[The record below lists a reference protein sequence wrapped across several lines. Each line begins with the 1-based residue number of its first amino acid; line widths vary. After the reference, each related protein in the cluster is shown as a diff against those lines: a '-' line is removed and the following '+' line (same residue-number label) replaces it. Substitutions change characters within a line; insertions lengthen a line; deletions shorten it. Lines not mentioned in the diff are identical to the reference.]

1 MSGIDYMRAN
11 WRIIGIGAA
20 VAIAAFVAAGWAL
33 NWFSSGIDG
42 KTPKLVAVPPLA
54 PVTRSSRIIVPVAIS
69 VAAIGE
75 AIENQAPR
83 EFSGRAEM
91 PPLPIVSDLDMRWN
105 VTRGAI
111 AVTGAPDGLAMSAPL
126 NGMLRASGTSG
137 NRPGEGMGMPPM
149 PPGLSNLMDNFFR
162 GRGGVQGNTQGNTQ
176 GSQSQQQTDQRAD
189 IRGTVALVARPSL
202 LPEWRIEPNLT
213 SRVAIADASLSLFGM
228 QISIPQEVK
237 PLLERAINEQTAAAQ
252 AALRNNPLVELE
264 ARREWQK
271 MCRSVSLRTNA
282 PDAPDLWLET
292 RPTRAFAA
300 QPRIDREAVTLTM
313 GVEAETR
320 IVPKATKPD
329 CPFPARL
336 EVVNEPQKGLINI
349 ALPIDMPFAELN
361 RQLEARLKGK
371 TFPEDRR
378 GAFTVTVRS
387 VRLAASGDRLLI
399 SVGVRANEAKTWFGF
414 GADAVVHVWGRPRLD
429 AYSQILRM
437 EDVTLDIE
445 SAAAFGALGAA
456 ARTAIPSLERA
467 LAEHA
472 TIDLSPL
479 KDTARKNMDI
489 AIAEFRNRS
498 GGGVRIDA
506 DLVDLR
512 LVGLEFDANTLRV
525 IAEAQGTTSAVI
537 TRLPTQ

>member
-1 MSGIDYMRAN
+1 MRGN

-20 VAIAAFVAAGWAL
+20 IAVAAFAAAGWAL

-42 KTPKLVAVPPLA
+42 KTPTLVAVPPLE

-69 VAAIGE
+69 VSAIGE

-83 EFSGRAEM
+83 ELSGRAEM
-91 PPLPIVSDLDMRWN
+91 PPLPIVSDMDMRWS
-105 VTRGAI
+105 VTRGAV
-111 AVTGAPDGLAMSAPL
+111 AVTGAPDGLAISAPL
-126 NGMLRASGTSG
+126 NGTLRASGSSSG
-137 NRPGEGMGMPPM
+137 NKPGQGMGMPPM
-149 PPGLSNLMDNFFR
+149 PPGLSGLMDNFFR
-162 GRGGVQGNTQGNTQ
+162 GQGSAQGNAQ

-213 SRVAIADASLSLFGM
+213 ARVAIADATMSVFGM

-237 PLLERAINEQTAAAQ
+237 PMLERAINEQTASAQ
-252 AALRNNPLVELE
+252 AMLRNNPLVEVE
-264 ARREWQK
+264 ARRQWQQ

-282 PDAPDLWLET
+282 PDAPDLWLEI

-313 GVEAETR
+313 GVQAETR

-336 EVVNEPQKGLINI
+336 EVVSEPQKGLVNI

-371 TFPEDRR
+371 TFPEDGR

-414 GADAVVHVWGRPRLD
+414 GADAVVHVWGRPVLD
-429 AYSQILRM
+429 QARQTLQM
-437 EDVTLDIE
+437 ENVTLDIE

-456 ARTAIPSLERA
+456 ARAAIPSLERA

-479 KDTARKNMDI
+479 KDTARKNMD
-489 AIAEFRNRS
+489 AVLAEFSSR
-498 GGGVRIDA
+498 GGDGIRIDA
-506 DLVDLR
+506 DLLDLR
-512 LVGLEFDANTLRV
+512 LAGLEFDANTLRI

-537 TRLPTQ
+537 TRLPNK